1 LGRSRGGLTTKL
13 HVACVDEAT
22 AVAVLLT
29 EGQRHDS
36 VPFSEVYAQARE
48 TGRVQRVIADKAYD
62 GNPIRELLA
71 ADGVKT
77 TIPSPAHRRTKSRCL
92 RRFYRRRHKVEN
104 YFRKLFDFRRVA
116 TRYDKLAST
125 YLAFVHLAAATVLIR
140 HFVNTP

>member
-22 AVAVLLT
+22 AVALVLT

-36 VPFSEVYAQARE
+36 VPFPDVYAQAKA
-48 TGRVQRVIADKAYD
+48 TGTVKRVIADKAYD
-62 GNPIRELLA
+62 GNPIRDLLA

-77 TIPSPAHRRTKSRCL
+77 TIPSPTHRRVKKRWL
-92 RRFYRRRHKVEN
+92 RRHYRERRRVEN
-104 YFRKLFDFRRVA
+104 YFRRLFDFRRIA
-116 TRYDKLAST
+116 TRYEKLACT
-125 YLAFVHLAAATVLIR
+125 FLAMVHLVSAVVLVR